1 MRVSTP
7 NGSVIG
13 LAECVAGVQ
22 VDAIAIEH
30 GFGHKELGARAHW
43 VDGKEVVASP
53 LRGAG
58 VNLNDLAVLDPSRH
72 GRYPLVD
79 WAIGS
84 SARQGLPA
92 RVEKLV

>member
-1 MRVSTP
+1 M
-7 NGSVIG
+7 
-13 LAECVAGVQ
+13 VAN
-22 VDAIAIEH
+22 
-30 GFGHKELGARAHW
+30 
-43 VDGKEVVASP
+43 P

>member
-1 MRVSTP
+1 MQ
-7 NGSVIG
+7 
-13 LAECVAGVQ
+13 A
-22 VDAIAIEH
+22 DAIAIEH
-30 GFGHKELGARAHW
+30 GFGHKELGAREHW
-43 VDGKEVVASP
+43 IDGQKVVANP